1 MESAF
6 SGFGKGGDL
15 GGNDGGGV
23 FDDGLGTG
31 AGGGGMDGGTGDIEE
46 GIGSST
52 VCFVSFDLVR
62 ITIIKTRI
70 TAARDAVAPIK

>member
-1 MESAF
+1 
-6 SGFGKGGDL
+6 L
-15 GGNDGGGV
+15 GGNDGRGV
-23 FDDGLGTG
+23 FDDGSGTG

-52 VCFVSFDLVR
+52 VCFLSFGLVR
-62 ITIIKTRI
+62 ITIIKTRT